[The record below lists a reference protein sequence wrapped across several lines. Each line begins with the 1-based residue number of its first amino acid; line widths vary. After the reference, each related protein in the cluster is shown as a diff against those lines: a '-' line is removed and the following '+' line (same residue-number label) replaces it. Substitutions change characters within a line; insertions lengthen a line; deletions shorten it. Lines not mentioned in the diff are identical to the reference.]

1 MRTPATL
8 GACIDLL
15 YATQEKRLALERSI
29 EKKVEALRKE
39 EQALE
44 KHLLDTFSKDDLDG
58 AKGKRATAG
67 LKRQTVPNVKDWE
80 QLYKFIKKHDAFEL
94 LQRRVSGTAYRERL
108 EAKEVI
114 PGVEAFTVV
123 KLSLTKKR

>member
-15 YATQEKRLALERSI
+15 YATREKRTALERSI
-29 EKKVEALRKE
+29 EKKVEDLKKE

-44 KHLLDTFSKDDLDG
+44 KHLFDTFGKDDLDG

-67 LKRQTVPNVKDWE
+67 LTRQTVPNVKDWE
-80 QLYKFIKKHDAFEL
+80 RLYGYIKKHDAFEL
-94 LQRRVSGTAYRERL
+94 LQKRVSGTAYRERL

-114 PGVEAFTVV
+114 PGVEAFTLT